1 MLKLNINN
9 VGASEQRRETITTTS
24 THPVA
29 AGVTRRRFQSV
40 RTAASL
46 LPLLG
51 ERAGVRADSLLS
63 RTAIQSV
70 GRAYAR
76 AVAALLLLTALAA
89 SAADAPAVSVTD
101 AVSPL
106 QPLLDG
112 LLGKYG
118 WLTTV
123 ILVIGSLRIL
133 FKPVMLAIENYVKQT
148 PSATDDDRLAKFE
161 AGPIYKIIAFLLD
174 LGASIKLPLI
184 NPPTNKDQ

>member
-1 MLKLNINN
+1 
-9 VGASEQRRETITTTS
+9 RRSRSGTCDS
-24 THPVA
+24 SSSFVP
-29 AGVTRRRFQSV
+29 RRRVQ
-40 RTAASL
+40 
-46 LPLLG
+46 LP
-51 ERAGVRADSLLS
+51 
-63 RTAIQSV
+63 
-70 GRAYAR
+70 
-76 AVAALLLLTALAA
+76 AVIALLLLSALAA
-89 SAADAPAVSVTD
+89 SAADSPPVSVAD
-101 AVSPL
+101 AASPL

-161 AGPIYKIIAFLLD
+161 AGPIYKIIAFVLD

-184 NPPTNKDQ
+184 TPPTTKDQ